1 MKRNWKETWANCS
14 PEELDGIAVLR
25 VMECTNGIIQH
36 LFRDGAPEALSVDE
50 TRVAMK
56 FSMSSIKNL
65 EIPLGDTTLKFDGP
79 VAEAMRDA
87 RDLYIQGVKHGD
99 DEAYDEFMVCSVTSA
114 RAVGEGRIQ
123 NAVDT
128 LIEHA
133 SHAFPHGTPRWG
145 QQYLS
150 QFFH

>member
-56 FSMSSIKNL
+56 FSMSSVK
-65 EIPLGDTTLKFDGP
+65 DQSDAADGP
-79 VAEAMRDA
+79 FADPRFHQGGRGQPGLCAQGRECRRAGNGAGRRDRSRFAKAHAGAA
-87 RDLYIQGVKHGD
+87 RYH
-99 DEAYDEFMVCSVTSA
+99 
-114 RAVGEGRIQ
+114 
-123 NAVDT
+123 
-128 LIEHA
+128 H
-133 SHAFPHGTPRWG
+133 P
-145 QQYLS
+145 
-150 QFFH
+150 